1 MQNLRKM
8 CKNLVFFVTFVTRLT
23 NMNLNA
29 LVIPIYASLAY
40 PRPRLAY
47 NNMNLRATWF
57 IKSASGL
64 CSVGR
69 HSAAS
74 VDWDPRAEWPL
85 PSYVDIDNY
94 YSNTVNMALASSKM
108 PFKA

>member
-47 NNMNLRATWF
+47 NNMILRAT
-57 IKSASGL
+57 
-64 CSVGR
+64 
-69 HSAAS
+69 
-74 VDWDPRAEWPL
+74 
-85 PSYVDIDNY
+85 
-94 YSNTVNMALASSKM
+94 
-108 PFKA
+108 